1 MRWVAF
7 FLSIAISLP
16 MAWISIAKLV
26 LLITGLYILF
36 KNWRQKLPVLGSATT
51 KLMLLVG
58 LAVAWFGLSA
68 LWTSAPLSYAIHA
81 WLKHAKLLIIPLL
94 LLVLAHRETVQLAMQ
109 TFVGA
114 QGIVIAL
121 SWLLFAGIPLP
132 TLTLSEVLGPVVFA
146 TSYIDQSAMFAV
158 ASALA
163 WHLRH
168 EKLWPKWLSYL
179 LPALGLCNILFL
191 LPGRTG
197 YVMVVALVALAFWWM
212 LPKRFR
218 WYSVVAIPVTLLIA
232 ELITPSQSRIGIE
245 KVADEV
251 TRYAQKADTS
261 TSAGWRLNAW
271 YTSLQAI
278 ALRPVQGYGVGS
290 FVPAVR
296 PFQAANGDAV
306 FGESLS
312 SNPHQ
317 EFLLWGVELGV
328 GGTLLLLVLLVGI
341 SRSVKTQNVAIRHAT
356 VSVVVVVL
364 VACLFNSAL
373 FDDLMGDF
381 LCFSLGLCLAFG
393 CASHSHTTN
402 RQNA

>member
-1 MRWVAF
+1 M
-7 FLSIAISLP
+7 LN
-16 MAWISIAKLV
+16 
-26 LLITGLYILF
+26 
-36 KNWRQKLPVLGSATT
+36 NWRQKQPVLGSALI
-51 KLMLLVG
+51 KPMFLVG
-58 LAVAWFGLSA
+58 LAVVWFGLSA
-68 LWTSAPLSYAIHA
+68 LWTSAPLSYAVHA

-94 LLVLAHRETVQLAMQ
+94 LLVLMHRETVRLAMQ

-114 QGIVIAL
+114 QGVVILL

-132 TLTLSEVLGPVVFA
+132 TLTLTNELGPVIFA
-146 TSYIDQSAMFAV
+146 TSYIDQAAMFAV

-168 EKLWPKWLSYL
+168 EKLWPKWVSYMLPLFGLS
-179 LPALGLCNILFL
+179 NILFL

-197 YVMVVALVALAFWWM
+197 YVMVVVLVALAFWWL
-212 LPKRFR
+212 LPKRIR
-218 WYSVVAIPVTLLIA
+218 WYSVIVIPMTLLVA
-232 ELITPSQSRIGIE
+232 ELLIPSQSRIGIE

-251 TRYAQKADTS
+251 SRYATKADTS

-271 YTSLQAI
+271 RTSLQAI
-278 ALRPVQGYGVGS
+278 AARPVQGYGVGS
-290 FVPAVR
+290 FVPAVTA
-296 PFQAANGDAV
+296 FQSANGDSV
-306 FGESLS
+306 FGASLS

-317 EFLLWGVELGV
+317 EFLLWGVELGA
-328 GGTLLLLVLLVGI
+328 GGVLLLLVLLVGI
-341 SRSVKTQNVAIRHAT
+341 SRSVGAQYVATRHAT

-393 CASHSHTTN
+393 YTRDSDTTN